1 MKTLSQGFSSR
12 TFLYSAVHIRPAYPV
27 GTNETDRITTDGGL
41 GKKMSEKMVI
51 LALMISLM
59 VTVTKI
65 IRALLD
71 HLRRGRTE
79 RVQAEMY
86 NKTLD
91 KLSAGQ
97 EVLAY
102 LQSDTGS
109 KVFRAV
115 EDEPAQPA
123 QPYNRIMNA
132 FQSGAALAV
141 LGGGLLVL
149 KNFMT
154 EPSAMEAL
162 LVIGSVSVFAGLA
175 LLASGASA
183 WILARKFGLI
193 NGELRNDA
201 QGDSG
206 KDQ

>member
-1 MKTLSQGFSSR
+1 
-12 TFLYSAVHIRPAYPV
+12 
-27 GTNETDRITTDGGL
+27 
-41 GKKMSEKMVI
+41 MSEKIAI
-51 LALMISLM
+51 LVLMISLM
-59 VTVTKI
+59 VTVIKI
-65 IRALLD
+65 IYALLD

-109 KVFRAV
+109 KVFRTV
-115 EDEPAQPA
+115 EEEPAQPA

-132 FQSGAALAV
+132 FQSGAALTV
-141 LGGGLLVL
+141 LGGGLLLL
-149 KNFMT
+149 KIFMT
-154 EPSAMEAL
+154 EPSAAEAL

-193 NGELRNDA
+193 
-201 QGDSG
+201 QGDAG